1 MKATVLL
8 ASALCLALNAF
19 AENPRSDSSGASTPG
34 TSTAAIPGG
43 VSRDLEK
50 EFKALDRNGDGYLS
64 REEVGDSMRAGFEGA
79 DKNRDGKL
87 DLAEFQALEANT
99 SPDRSLGSVP
109 ATGATAPRQ

>member
-1 MKATVLL
+1 MLTFSKAIPFL
-8 ASALCLALNAF
+8 AAACVSFSAVAD
-19 AENPRSDSSGASTPG
+19 NPRS
-34 TSTAAIPGG
+34 GG

-64 REEVGDSMRAGFEGA
+64 REELTDGKLGSGFEQA

-87 DLAEFQALEANT
+87 DMAEFQSLEADT

-109 ATGATAPRQ
+109 ATGGTAPR